1 MAGGTVT
8 IKKYSNRKLYDPGQS
23 RYVTLEEIAEM
34 VRQGKAIRVVDAD
47 TEEDLTAVTLAQI
60 LLEGEKQKRHPL
72 PVQFLHQLVQ
82 YGEAMQAA
90 LQQALA
96 SNLDAFLKTQREGEK
111 QLQEMAKAGGKVAE
125 GWLAPMEAL
134 WRGMA
139 PRATDEG
146 DRTAALKA
154 EVEALKAK
162 LRELEEKLARG

>member
-1 MAGGTVT
+1 MPAGTVT

-34 VRQGKAIRVVDAD
+34 IRQGKAIRVVDAD
-47 TEEDLTAVTLAQI
+47 TDEDLTSVTLAQI

-72 PVQFLHQLVQ
+72 PVDFLHGLIQ

-96 SNLDAFLKTQREGEK
+96 ANLDALGKAQREGEK
-111 QLQEMAKAGGKVAE
+111 HLQELAKAGGKVAE

-134 WRGMA
+134 LRGVA
-139 PRATDEG
+139 GRAADEG
-146 DRTAALKA
+146 ERTASLKA
-154 EVEALKAK
+154 EVETLRAK
-162 LRELEEKLARG
+162 LRELEEKMAKG

>member
-1 MAGGTVT
+1 MAAGTVT

-47 TEEDLTAVTLAQI
+47 TDEDLTSVTLAQI
-60 LLEGEKQKRHPL
+60 LLERERQKRHPL
-72 PVQFLHQLVQ
+72 PVEFLHQLVQ

-90 LQQALA
+90 LREAVA
-96 SNLDAFLKTQREGEK
+96 SNWETLRKAEREGER
-111 QLQEMAKAGGKVAE
+111 QLQELAKAGGKMAE
-125 GWLAPMEAL
+125 GWLAPMEGL

-139 PRATDEG
+139 PRTSDEG
-146 DRTAALKA
+146 GRTAALKA

-162 LRELEEKLARG
+162 LHELEEKLGRG